1 MDPMKSSST
10 NPPVIH
16 VGGLR
21 IRVLAGAIE
30 TGRLLVADVEA
41 VRGTKVPAHVH
52 EHEDLRLLTL
62 SGTLDVICDG
72 VRQRLGANETVLLA
86 RGTPRALEVVSEQA
100 RFLAVFDPSC
110 EQLLHA
116 LAASNPD
123 AAPLLD
129 DDVSALLAGAG
140 VTRL

>member
-1 MDPMKSSST
+1 MKSPKT

-16 VGGLR
+16 FGGLR
-21 IRVLAGAIE
+21 IRALAGVAE

-41 VRGTKVPAHVH
+41 ERGVKVPAHVH
-52 EHEDLRLLTL
+52 ENEDLCLVVLN
-62 SGTLDVICDG
+62 GTLDVDCDG
-72 VRQRLGANETVLLA
+72 AHQRLGANDSVFLA
-86 RGTPRALEVVSEQA
+86 RGTPRALEVISEQA

-123 AAPLLD
+123 ATPLCA

-140 VTRL
+140 VNRL